1 MNRFTLILSTFLL
14 FSTNPIFAES
24 EVVNINDI
32 CSTTAD
38 YKLNGPTDN
47 ETSITVYSLD
57 GSSFTNESFSI
68 GEDLYSYKDG
78 WERYIPITEL
88 GNGGKALF
96 KNIADPDNIEKQFTS
111 ITLGK
116 YITTINK
123 NAFRGF
129 VNVTTITLNCDQ
141 VPNVDLNAFTDCPVS
156 TITVN
161 VPDALYSTYKL
172 SSNWGKI
179 FTNIVS
185 PSNPTAVEEVSI
197 ENAKV
202 VNMKILFGQEVEVE
216 VYSITGAPIYKG
228 IASEV
233 SLPEKGI
240 YIIRSGN
247 KTKKVVCK

>member
-1 MNRFTLILSTFLL
+1 MNRITLILPALLLLASTSTFAVDKITDVASSYNNTTFATDDYFFIKTLKQSA
-14 FSTNPIFAES
+14 FSS
-24 EVVNINDI
+24 EDFVLND
-32 CSTTAD
+32 T
-38 YKLNGPTDN
+38 Y
-47 ETSITVYSLD
+47 LD
-57 GSSFTNESFSI
+57 
-68 GEDLYSYKDG
+68 KDG
-78 WERYIPITEL
+78 VEEFQVKVL
-88 GNGGKALF
+88 GAGGEKALF
-96 KNIADPDNIEKQFTS
+96 GSIDAEDVEKNYKT

-116 YITTINK
+116 YITTINA
-123 NAFRGF
+123 NAFKGF
-129 VNVTTITLNCDQ
+129 TNVTTINLNCDQ
-141 VPNVDLNAFTDCPVS
+141 VPDVDLNAFTGCQVAE
-156 TITVN
+156 IVVN
-161 VPDALYSTYKL
+161 VPDDKYLAYKA
-172 SSNWGKI
+172 SNWGTI
-179 FTNIVS
+179 FKNIVS

>member
-1 MNRFTLILSTFLL
+1 MASSYNNTNYADVEYFELKMLKSAAFDSEDFVLNDNYYAQTFGYPVRILG
-14 FSTNPIFAES
+14 A
-24 EVVNINDI
+24 
-32 CSTTAD
+32 
-38 YKLNGPTDN
+38 
-47 ETSITVYSLD
+47 
-57 GSSFTNESFSI
+57 
-68 GEDLYSYKDG
+68 
-78 WERYIPITEL
+78 
-88 GNGGKALF
+88 GGDKALF
-96 KNIADPDNIEKQFTS
+96 GSLPDPEPGNIEKNYKT

-116 YITTINK
+116 YITEIKK
-123 NAFRGF
+123 NAFKGF
-129 VNVTTITLNCDQ
+129 VNITTITLNCEA
-141 VPNVDLNAFTDCPVS
+141 VPTVASDAFTDCAVDE
-156 TITVN
+156 IIVN
-161 VPDALYSTYKL
+161 VPDALYSQYK
-172 SSNWGKI
+172 SSTWASI
-179 FTNIVS
+179 FAHIVS